1 MSSKRDTPRARH
13 ADSTQL
19 VRQWSL
25 LRLLQGAPR
34 SYTVKE
40 LAEQLGTSKST
51 IERDLATLEGQ
62 FPLVEESDGKQKR
75 RYRITRG
82 AALGEMQFGV
92 SELLALHAFRQALP
106 GVRGTP
112 LADDLGAV
120 IQKVRAALAEQKN
133 CGIDALA
140 TVFAVHPRNFV
151 DYGDKGE
158 ILDTLTD
165 AVARRKECEVTY
177 LPLHATTPTTH
188 VVHPLRL
195 VWHQGAL
202 YAFCWYARFGWVGLL
217 AAQRI
222 QALAPTGLTFKRPRV
237 DLDTPLE
244 RAFGIFNG
252 READVRDV
260 EIRFAPEVARAVG
273 ERTFHP
279 AEKKHVAADGSLRYR
294 VRTSARFEVVAFVQ
308 RFGGLAE
315 LIAPAEW
322 RKDVCAGAEKMAAAH
337 RGHEAGPDRCAP

>member
-1 MSSKRDTPRARH
+1 MVSKQDTARARH

-34 SYTVKE
+34 SYSVRE

-75 RYRITRG
+75 RYRIDRG
-82 AALGEMQFGV
+82 TALGEMQFGV

-106 GVRGTP
+106 GTKGTP
-112 LADDLGAV
+112 LADDLGCA
-120 IQKVRAALAEQKN
+120 IQKIRAALAEQKN

-140 TVFAVHPRNFV
+140 SVFAVHPRNFV
-151 DYGDKGE
+151 DYADKGE
-158 ILDTLTD
+158 VIDTLTD
-165 AVARRKECEVTY
+165 AVARRKECQVTY

-202 YAFCWYARFGWVGLL
+202 YAFCRYARFGWLGLL
-217 AAQRI
+217 AVQRI
-222 QALAPTGLTFKRPRV
+222 QALATTGVTFKPPRV

-244 RAFGIFNG
+244 RAFGIFLG
-252 READVRDV
+252 REEDVRDV
-260 EIRFAPEVARAVG
+260 EIRFAPEVARAIG

-279 AEKKHVAADGSLRYR
+279 AEEKRLLADGSLRYR
-294 VRTSARFEVVAFVQ
+294 VRTSARLEVVALVQ
-308 RFGGLAE
+308 RFGGFAE
-315 LIAPAEW
+315 LVAPADW
-322 RKDVCAGAEKMAAAH
+322 RQNVLEGARALMDKHLAA
-337 RGHEAGPDRCAP
+337 